1 MRKTA
6 LAAMRRRLHTS
17 RIDAGHTTTS
27 LAQKL
32 GTTHST
38 IVRWE
43 RGDTEPRAS
52 DLLRWAESCD
62 VSASWLL
69 CGSAP
74 ACTWCSERSPIT
86 DVGGL
91 VNATRPLPADDL
103 LGRAKM
109 LVCGSIGHELSI
121 VTPERRESEPRETID
136 DTLACEASRLRDLDP
151 VER

>member
-1 MRKTA
+1 
-6 LAAMRRRLHTS
+6 MRRRLRTS
-17 RIDAGHTTTS
+17 RVDAGHTTIS
-27 LAQKL
+27 LAKKI

-69 CGSAP
+69 CGS
-74 ACTWCSERSPIT
+74 
-86 DVGGL
+86 
-91 VNATRPLPADDL
+91 
-103 LGRAKM
+103 M
-109 LVCGSIGHELSI
+109 SI
-121 VTPERRESEPRETID
+121 VVTPDRRERRETID
-136 DTLACEASRLRDLDP
+136 DTLAREASRLRDLDP

>member
-1 MRKTA
+1 MRKTT

-17 RIDAGHTTTS
+17 RVDAGHTTIS
-27 LAQKL
+27 LAKRL

-62 VSASWLL
+62 VSAGWLL
-69 CGSAP
+69 CGS
-74 ACTWCSERSPIT
+74 
-86 DVGGL
+86 
-91 VNATRPLPADDL
+91 
-103 LGRAKM
+103 M
-109 LVCGSIGHELSI
+109 SI
-121 VTPERRESEPRETID
+121 VTTDRRNSEPRETID